1 MLIFRTVNKNN
12 NNSKNF
18 ISDWLMSAESFMHVE
33 HQVGQ
38 PNNDD
43 REDKNVSANRKLS
56 PGKEIKRRAV
66 EKEGRKEE
74 QLRNGSA
81 EKLT

>member
-1 MLIFRTVNKNN
+1 
-12 NNSKNF
+12 
-18 ISDWLMSAESFMHVE
+18 MSAESFMHVE

-43 REDKNVSANRKLS
+43 RKDKNVSANRKLS
-56 PGKEIKRRAV
+56 PGKEIKRPV